1 MFLKNNMHIK
11 MKDLKM
17 LDKIELA
24 KKQKNL
30 SDEIL
35 KLRTQAA
42 AGAKLEK
49 PKKIRE
55 IKKDIARILTFQNQ
69 VKKIKEKETKKN
81 E

>member
-1 MFLKNNMHIK
+1 MK

>member
-1 MFLKNNMHIK
+1 

>member
-1 MFLKNNMHIK
+1 MHIK

>member
-30 SDEIL
+30 SDEIV

>member
-17 LDKIELA
+17 LDKTELA